1 MIADAQN
8 LKKSE
13 IMTNEMISQITTDC
27 CGLDDYDESMAT
39 DLWGFSP

>member
-1 MIADAQN
+1 M
-8 LKKSE
+8 SH
-13 IMTNEMISQITTDC
+13 ISQITTDC

>member
-13 IMTNEMISQITTDC
+13 IMTNEMSHRTTDC